1 MEMQTL
7 ISDGA
12 LLLFSLAG
20 LATTAVA
27 IVRDTQTQ
35 AAQLG
40 DVGGFES

>member
-1 MEMQTL
+1 MELQSL

-27 IVRDTQTQ
+27 IIRDTRTQ
-35 AAQLG
+35 AARLG
-40 DVGGFES
+40 EVGGFER

>member
-1 MEMQTL
+1 MEIQSL

-27 IVRDTQTQ
+27 IARDTRTQ
-35 AAQLG
+35 RAQLA
-40 DVGGFES
+40 DISFES